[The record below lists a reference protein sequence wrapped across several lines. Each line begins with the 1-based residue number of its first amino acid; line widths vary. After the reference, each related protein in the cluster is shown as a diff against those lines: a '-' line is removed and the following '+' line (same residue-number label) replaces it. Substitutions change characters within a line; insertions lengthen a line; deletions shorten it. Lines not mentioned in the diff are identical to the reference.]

1 MRNPIRVWRSPEN
14 EAVARAL
21 QNLQDLASGIKD
33 VKDEAEEKHGE
44 TRYISEVTAE
54 GTTNVEQ

>member
-1 MRNPIRVWRSPEN
+1 MDRIRVWRSQES

-33 VKDEAEEKHGE
+33 VKDETEATKHESIG
-44 TRYISEVTAE
+44 YIQKTVTE
-54 GTTNVEQ
+54 GITNDQ